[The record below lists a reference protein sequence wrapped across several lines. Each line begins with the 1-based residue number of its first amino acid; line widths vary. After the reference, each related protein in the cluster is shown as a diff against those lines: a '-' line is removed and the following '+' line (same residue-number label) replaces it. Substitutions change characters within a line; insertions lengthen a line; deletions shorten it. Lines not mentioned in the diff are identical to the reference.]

1 MSKPTIE
8 LVIKNNNKIEILK
21 KNLGMEWNWKHNIS
35 ETGRHHER
43 DSKGIIL
50 TINAYTKKKSEKY
63 Q

>member
-1 MSKPTIE
+1 
-8 LVIKNNNKIEILK
+8 
-21 KNLGMEWNWKHNIS
+21 MEWNWKHNIS
-35 ETGRHHER
+35 ETGRHYER